1 MFHRCSHSRDENC
14 RMRKSLDGPAQALHS
29 VDNALRLLSLFAEV
43 RRLRITEVVSA
54 LGVSPATASRLV
66 AMLEAHGYV
75 QKDTKTRG
83 YVVGRRLG
91 QIGYAAVQE
100 YDVGAQVAPWLE
112 SLAAETGETAQFG
125 VLQGSTVVFVGCVEG
140 RQQQR
145 IASRVGVLLPAHALS
160 TGKMLLATLPP
171 DQLAALY
178 ADDRLPRLTRRT
190 IDSRRG
196 LFAEIERVR
205 RSGLAA
211 SLGESEDGLF
221 SLAVAVTDALGRA
234 RGALSVAA
242 PASRSGERQ
251 RSRLARAL
259 RTSATEFAARLV

>member
-171 DQLAALY
+171 DQWPRYMPTTGCRVSHAARSIAG
-178 ADDRLPRLTRRT
+178 ADSSPR
-190 IDSRRG
+190 SSACAG
-196 LFAEIERVR
+196 
-205 RSGLAA
+205 
-211 SLGESEDGLF
+211 
-221 SLAVAVTDALGRA
+221 
-234 RGALSVAA
+234 
-242 PASRSGERQ
+242 PASPRRWVKAKTASF
-251 RSRLARAL
+251 RSRLP
-259 RTSATEFAARLV
+259 